1 MKNILGLDL
10 GSNSIGWALV
20 KAEENGN
27 PIGSIK
33 MGSRII
39 PMSQDI
45 LGSFEKGDT
54 VSQTAQRTL
63 YRGKRRLIERHV
75 LRRERLCRV
84 LHIMNFLPAHFDQLL
99 GWDKTDNK
107 TYGKFIDDSEP
118 KLAWRQNKN
127 EMGKM
132 EFVFMDSFHEMLSDF
147 AKHQPQLV
155 ANGKKVPLDWTIYY
169 LRKKALTQVISKE
182 ELAWILLNFN
192 TKRGYYQLR
201 GEEEEEQP
209 TKKEEYKVLK
219 VISVDAD
226 EEQKGNGIWYNI
238 HLEDGGIYKKKSDI
252 PLYDWVGKTLQLIV
266 VTTYEKDGKTPKIF
280 DRGKQN
286 PSYRL
291 PKEDDWGLVK
301 KRTES
306 QLQSSGKTVG
316 AFIYDNILSKPND
329 KIRGNLVRTIERK
342 YYKKELTEILQQ
354 QAKYHDELH
363 NQNLLE
369 SCAKELY
376 AHNDVHYNEVI
387 KSNMINLLVDD
398 IIFYQRPLKSKKS
411 LIANCKYECYEYV
424 DKKTGEIKEMPI
436 KCIAKSNPYYQ
447 EFRLWQFIH
456 NLRLSDVVT
465 REDVTAQYLSTP
477 QDYCNLFTYL
487 NDRKEIK
494 QDILLKDFFK
504 IKKVQIDKEK
514 VFPIEWNYIKDATK
528 SYPCNETRYELL
540 SALKRAGMDK
550 QWLDDTPNMQYRLWH
565 LLYSVEEKEESA
577 KALRKL
583 YDDDNFVTSFLKIKP
598 FNKCY
603 GAYSEKAI
611 KRLLTLMR
619 MGKAWNEQAIDA
631 KTLKCIQQIITGNV
645 DSKLKEKIDDS
656 RYVLHHVSD
665 FQGLPTYLASYVI
678 YGRHSEVTDI
688 RCWDTPE
695 DLLKF
700 IYSFP
705 QHSLRN
711 PIVEQVILET
721 LRVVYD
727 IWKAEKHIDEI
738 HVEVA
743 REMKLTAQQRNE
755 ANLRNLNNEATN
767 LRIKYLLEELK
778 NDTFIKDVRALSPI
792 HQEKMRIY
800 EQAVLGNLNKQD
812 KDYDDIIKISKKEHP
827 TNAELIRY
835 KLWLEQRY
843 CSPYTGKAIS
853 LSKLFTTAYEIEH
866 IIPQS
871 RYFDNSFNNKV
882 ICEAEVNKAKGN
894 MLGYEF
900 IKKQGGQKIYCTQLG
915 KAVTILKEEAYKQFV
930 NEHYAHNKRKRDNL
944 LAENIPESFSSR
956 QLNDTRYITKT
967 IMSLLSNVVRQQ
979 GEEEATAK
987 NLLPSS
993 GSVTDRLKNDWGL
1006 KDVWNTIVTPRF
1018 ERLNKLSGTNDFGE
1032 MKEENGNRYFRTNV
1046 PLEYEKGFKKK
1057 RIDHRHHAM
1066 DALVIACTTR
1076 NMVNYISNANAN
1088 SPKQRE
1094 DLRQL
1099 LCDKNRIINKPWDTF
1114 TQDALKALNDIVVSF
1129 KNNVRIINRATN
1141 RYQRYDKNG
1150 KKIIFSQKGDDMW
1163 AIRKSMH
1170 KETVFGR
1177 VNLIRKEALPIAKA
1191 LDNISAICNAQ
1202 LRAYVNDLVDKHF
1215 NKKQLV
1221 AHFKSLN
1228 YKWNRQD
1235 VSKVE
1240 VWISS
1245 DNKTPMV
1252 AVRKPLDTSFD
1263 KKKIASITDTG
1274 IQAILL
1280 NYLESKGG
1288 DALVAFAPEG
1298 IQEMNSNIELYNNGK
1313 AHKPIKNVRLSETLG
1328 AKYQVGERGAKTKKY
1343 VVADKSTNLFFAIY
1357 EDKEGKR
1364 YYYSVP
1370 LREAIERQKQ
1380 KLSPVPEYNEKGV
1393 ALKFYLSPN
1402 DLVYVPTEEERTMG
1416 TCHIDKTRIYKMVS
1430 SSGKQ
1435 CCFVPSTIA
1444 KVIADKVELLSHNK
1458 IEKAITGESIKEVCW
1473 KLKVDRLGNILN
1485 VIR

>member
-1 MKNILGLDL
+1 M
-10 GSNSIGWALV
+10 
-20 KAEENGN
+20 
-27 PIGSIK
+27 
-33 MGSRII
+33 
-39 PMSQDI
+39 
-45 LGSFEKGDT
+45 
-54 VSQTAQRTL
+54 
-63 YRGKRRLIERHV
+63 
-75 LRRERLCRV
+75 
-84 LHIMNFLPAHFDQLL
+84 
-99 GWDKTDNK
+99 
-107 TYGKFIDDSEP
+107 
-118 KLAWRQNKN
+118 
-127 EMGKM
+127 
-132 EFVFMDSFHEMLSDF
+132 
-147 AKHQPQLV
+147 
-155 ANGKKVPLDWTIYY
+155 
-169 LRKKALTQVISKE
+169 
-182 ELAWILLNFN
+182 
-192 TKRGYYQLR
+192 
-201 GEEEEEQP
+201 
-209 TKKEEYKVLK
+209 
-219 VISVDAD
+219 
-226 EEQKGNGIWYNI
+226 
-238 HLEDGGIYKKKSDI
+238 
-252 PLYDWVGKTLQLIV
+252 
-266 VTTYEKDGKTPKIF
+266 
-280 DRGKQN
+280 
-286 PSYRL
+286 
-291 PKEDDWGLVK
+291 
-301 KRTES
+301 
-306 QLQSSGKTVG
+306 
-316 AFIYDNILSKPND
+316 
-329 KIRGNLVRTIERK
+329 
-342 YYKKELTEILQQ
+342 
-354 QAKYHDELH
+354 
-363 NQNLLE
+363 
-369 SCAKELY
+369 
-376 AHNDVHYNEVI
+376 
-387 KSNMINLLVDD
+387 
-398 IIFYQRPLKSKKS
+398 
-411 LIANCKYECYEYV
+411 
-424 DKKTGEIKEMPI
+424 
-436 KCIAKSNPYYQ
+436 
-447 EFRLWQFIH
+447 
-456 NLRLSDVVT
+456 
-465 REDVTAQYLSTP
+465 
-477 QDYCNLFTYL
+477 
-487 NDRKEIK
+487 
-494 QDILLKDFFK
+494 
-504 IKKVQIDKEK
+504 
-514 VFPIEWNYIKDATK
+514 
-528 SYPCNETRYELL
+528 
-540 SALKRAGMDK
+540 
-550 QWLDDTPNMQYRLWH
+550 
-565 LLYSVEEKEESA
+565 
-577 KALRKL
+577 
-583 YDDDNFVTSFLKIKP
+583 
-598 FNKCY
+598 
-603 GAYSEKAI
+603 
-611 KRLLTLMR
+611 
-619 MGKAWNEQAIDA
+619 
-631 KTLKCIQQIITGNV
+631 
-645 DSKLKEKIDDS
+645 
-656 RYVLHHVSD
+656 
-665 FQGLPTYLASYVI
+665 
-678 YGRHSEVTDI
+678 
-688 RCWDTPE
+688 
-695 DLLKF
+695 
-700 IYSFP
+700 
-705 QHSLRN
+705 
-711 PIVEQVILET
+711 
-721 LRVVYD
+721 VYD

-778 NDTFIKDVRALSPI
+778 NDTFIKDVRPLSPI

-827 TNAELIRY
+827 TSAELIRY

-900 IKKQGGQKIYCTQLG
+900 IKKQGGQKVYCTQLG
-915 KAVTILKEEAYKQFV
+915 KEVTILKEEEYKQFV

-1018 ERLNKLSGTNDFGE
+1018 ERLNKMSGTNDFGE
-1032 MKEENGNRYFRTNV
+1032 MKEENGNRYFQTNV

-1076 NMVNYISNANAN
+1076 NMVNYISNTNAN

-1150 KKIIFSQKGDDMW
+1150 KKIIFNQKGDDMW

-1170 KETVFGR
+1170 KETVFGK

-1215 NKKQLV
+1215 NKEQLV

-1274 IQAILL
+1274 IQTILL

-1458 IEKAITGESIKEVCW
+1458 IEKAITGENIKEVCW

-1485 VIR
+1485 VIK

>member
-1 MKNILGLDL
+1 
-10 GSNSIGWALV
+10 
-20 KAEENGN
+20 
-27 PIGSIK
+27 
-33 MGSRII
+33 
-39 PMSQDI
+39 
-45 LGSFEKGDT
+45 
-54 VSQTAQRTL
+54 
-63 YRGKRRLIERHV
+63 
-75 LRRERLCRV
+75 
-84 LHIMNFLPAHFDQLL
+84 
-99 GWDKTDNK
+99 
-107 TYGKFIDDSEP
+107 
-118 KLAWRQNKN
+118 
-127 EMGKM
+127 
-132 EFVFMDSFHEMLSDF
+132 
-147 AKHQPQLV
+147 
-155 ANGKKVPLDWTIYY
+155 
-169 LRKKALTQVISKE
+169 
-182 ELAWILLNFN
+182 
-192 TKRGYYQLR
+192 
-201 GEEEEEQP
+201 
-209 TKKEEYKVLK
+209 
-219 VISVDAD
+219 
-226 EEQKGNGIWYNI
+226 
-238 HLEDGGIYKKKSDI
+238 
-252 PLYDWVGKTLQLIV
+252 
-266 VTTYEKDGKTPKIF
+266 
-280 DRGKQN
+280 
-286 PSYRL
+286 
-291 PKEDDWGLVK
+291 
-301 KRTES
+301 
-306 QLQSSGKTVG
+306 
-316 AFIYDNILSKPND
+316 
-329 KIRGNLVRTIERK
+329 
-342 YYKKELTEILQQ
+342 
-354 QAKYHDELH
+354 
-363 NQNLLE
+363 
-369 SCAKELY
+369 
-376 AHNDVHYNEVI
+376 
-387 KSNMINLLVDD
+387 
-398 IIFYQRPLKSKKS
+398 
-411 LIANCKYECYEYV
+411 
-424 DKKTGEIKEMPI
+424 
-436 KCIAKSNPYYQ
+436 
-447 EFRLWQFIH
+447 
-456 NLRLSDVVT
+456 
-465 REDVTAQYLSTP
+465 
-477 QDYCNLFTYL
+477 
-487 NDRKEIK
+487 
-494 QDILLKDFFK
+494 
-504 IKKVQIDKEK
+504 
-514 VFPIEWNYIKDATK
+514 
-528 SYPCNETRYELL
+528 
-540 SALKRAGMDK
+540 
-550 QWLDDTPNMQYRLWH
+550 
-565 LLYSVEEKEESA
+565 
-577 KALRKL
+577 
-583 YDDDNFVTSFLKIKP
+583 
-598 FNKCY
+598 
-603 GAYSEKAI
+603 
-611 KRLLTLMR
+611 
-619 MGKAWNEQAIDA
+619 
-631 KTLKCIQQIITGNV
+631 
-645 DSKLKEKIDDS
+645 
-656 RYVLHHVSD
+656 
-665 FQGLPTYLASYVI
+665 
-678 YGRHSEVTDI
+678 
-688 RCWDTPE
+688 
-695 DLLKF
+695 
-700 IYSFP
+700 
-705 QHSLRN
+705 
-711 PIVEQVILET
+711 
-721 LRVVYD
+721 
-727 IWKAEKHIDEI
+727 
-738 HVEVA
+738 
-743 REMKLTAQQRNE
+743 MKLTAQQRNE

-778 NDTFIKDVRALSPI
+778 NDTFIKDVRPLSPI

-827 TNAELIRY
+827 TSAELIRY

-900 IKKQGGQKIYCTQLG
+900 IKKQGGQKVYCTQLG
-915 KAVTILKEEAYKQFV
+915 KEVTILKEEEYKQFV

-1018 ERLNKLSGTNDFGE
+1018 ERLNKMSGTNDFGE
-1032 MKEENGNRYFRTNV
+1032 MKEENGNRYFQTNV

-1076 NMVNYISNANAN
+1076 NMVNYISNTNAN

-1150 KKIIFSQKGDDMW
+1150 KKIIFNQKGDDMW

-1170 KETVFGR
+1170 KETVFGK

-1215 NKKQLV
+1215 NKEQLV

-1274 IQAILL
+1274 IQTILL

-1458 IEKAITGESIKEVCW
+1458 KEKAITGENIKEVCW

-1485 VIR
+1485 VIK

>member
-1 MKNILGLDL
+1 M
-10 GSNSIGWALV
+10 
-20 KAEENGN
+20 
-27 PIGSIK
+27 
-33 MGSRII
+33 
-39 PMSQDI
+39 
-45 LGSFEKGDT
+45 
-54 VSQTAQRTL
+54 
-63 YRGKRRLIERHV
+63 
-75 LRRERLCRV
+75 
-84 LHIMNFLPAHFDQLL
+84 
-99 GWDKTDNK
+99 
-107 TYGKFIDDSEP
+107 
-118 KLAWRQNKN
+118 
-127 EMGKM
+127 
-132 EFVFMDSFHEMLSDF
+132 
-147 AKHQPQLV
+147 
-155 ANGKKVPLDWTIYY
+155 
-169 LRKKALTQVISKE
+169 
-182 ELAWILLNFN
+182 
-192 TKRGYYQLR
+192 
-201 GEEEEEQP
+201 
-209 TKKEEYKVLK
+209 
-219 VISVDAD
+219 
-226 EEQKGNGIWYNI
+226 
-238 HLEDGGIYKKKSDI
+238 
-252 PLYDWVGKTLQLIV
+252 
-266 VTTYEKDGKTPKIF
+266 
-280 DRGKQN
+280 
-286 PSYRL
+286 
-291 PKEDDWGLVK
+291 
-301 KRTES
+301 
-306 QLQSSGKTVG
+306 
-316 AFIYDNILSKPND
+316 
-329 KIRGNLVRTIERK
+329 
-342 YYKKELTEILQQ
+342 
-354 QAKYHDELH
+354 
-363 NQNLLE
+363 
-369 SCAKELY
+369 
-376 AHNDVHYNEVI
+376 
-387 KSNMINLLVDD
+387 
-398 IIFYQRPLKSKKS
+398 
-411 LIANCKYECYEYV
+411 
-424 DKKTGEIKEMPI
+424 
-436 KCIAKSNPYYQ
+436 
-447 EFRLWQFIH
+447 
-456 NLRLSDVVT
+456 
-465 REDVTAQYLSTP
+465 
-477 QDYCNLFTYL
+477 
-487 NDRKEIK
+487 
-494 QDILLKDFFK
+494 
-504 IKKVQIDKEK
+504 
-514 VFPIEWNYIKDATK
+514 
-528 SYPCNETRYELL
+528 
-540 SALKRAGMDK
+540 
-550 QWLDDTPNMQYRLWH
+550 
-565 LLYSVEEKEESA
+565 
-577 KALRKL
+577 
-583 YDDDNFVTSFLKIKP
+583 
-598 FNKCY
+598 
-603 GAYSEKAI
+603 
-611 KRLLTLMR
+611 
-619 MGKAWNEQAIDA
+619 
-631 KTLKCIQQIITGNV
+631 
-645 DSKLKEKIDDS
+645 
-656 RYVLHHVSD
+656 
-665 FQGLPTYLASYVI
+665 
-678 YGRHSEVTDI
+678 
-688 RCWDTPE
+688 
-695 DLLKF
+695 
-700 IYSFP
+700 
-705 QHSLRN
+705 RN

-778 NDTFIKDVRALSPI
+778 NDTFIKDVRPLSPI

-827 TNAELIRY
+827 TSAELIRY

-900 IKKQGGQKIYCTQLG
+900 IKKQGGQKVYCTQLG
-915 KAVTILKEEAYKQFV
+915 KEVTILKEEEYKQFV

-1018 ERLNKLSGTNDFGE
+1018 ERLNKMSGTNDFGE
-1032 MKEENGNRYFRTNV
+1032 MKEENGNRYFQTNV

-1076 NMVNYISNANAN
+1076 NMVNYISNTNAN

-1150 KKIIFSQKGDDMW
+1150 KKIIFNQKGDDMW

-1170 KETVFGR
+1170 KETVFGK

-1215 NKKQLV
+1215 NKEQLV

-1274 IQAILL
+1274 IQTILL

-1458 IEKAITGESIKEVCW
+1458 IEKAITGENIKEVCW

-1485 VIR
+1485 VIK

>member
-1 MKNILGLDL
+1 M
-10 GSNSIGWALV
+10 
-20 KAEENGN
+20 
-27 PIGSIK
+27 
-33 MGSRII
+33 
-39 PMSQDI
+39 
-45 LGSFEKGDT
+45 
-54 VSQTAQRTL
+54 
-63 YRGKRRLIERHV
+63 
-75 LRRERLCRV
+75 
-84 LHIMNFLPAHFDQLL
+84 
-99 GWDKTDNK
+99 
-107 TYGKFIDDSEP
+107 
-118 KLAWRQNKN
+118 
-127 EMGKM
+127 
-132 EFVFMDSFHEMLSDF
+132 
-147 AKHQPQLV
+147 
-155 ANGKKVPLDWTIYY
+155 
-169 LRKKALTQVISKE
+169 
-182 ELAWILLNFN
+182 
-192 TKRGYYQLR
+192 
-201 GEEEEEQP
+201 
-209 TKKEEYKVLK
+209 
-219 VISVDAD
+219 
-226 EEQKGNGIWYNI
+226 
-238 HLEDGGIYKKKSDI
+238 
-252 PLYDWVGKTLQLIV
+252 
-266 VTTYEKDGKTPKIF
+266 
-280 DRGKQN
+280 
-286 PSYRL
+286 
-291 PKEDDWGLVK
+291 
-301 KRTES
+301 
-306 QLQSSGKTVG
+306 
-316 AFIYDNILSKPND
+316 
-329 KIRGNLVRTIERK
+329 
-342 YYKKELTEILQQ
+342 
-354 QAKYHDELH
+354 
-363 NQNLLE
+363 
-369 SCAKELY
+369 
-376 AHNDVHYNEVI
+376 
-387 KSNMINLLVDD
+387 
-398 IIFYQRPLKSKKS
+398 
-411 LIANCKYECYEYV
+411 
-424 DKKTGEIKEMPI
+424 
-436 KCIAKSNPYYQ
+436 
-447 EFRLWQFIH
+447 
-456 NLRLSDVVT
+456 
-465 REDVTAQYLSTP
+465 
-477 QDYCNLFTYL
+477 
-487 NDRKEIK
+487 
-494 QDILLKDFFK
+494 
-504 IKKVQIDKEK
+504 
-514 VFPIEWNYIKDATK
+514 
-528 SYPCNETRYELL
+528 
-540 SALKRAGMDK
+540 
-550 QWLDDTPNMQYRLWH
+550 
-565 LLYSVEEKEESA
+565 LYSVEEKEESA

-583 YDDDNFVTSFLKIKP
+583 YDDDNFVSSFLKIKP
-598 FNKCY
+598 FEKCY

-631 KTLKCIQQIITGNV
+631 KTLKCIQQIITGNI

-688 RCWDTPE
+688 QCWDTPK

-700 IYSFP
+700 IYGFP

-778 NDTFIKDVRALSPI
+778 NDTFIKDVRPLSPM

-812 KDYDDIIKISKKEHP
+812 KDYDDIIKISKKERP
-827 TNAELIRY
+827 TSAELIRY
-835 KLWLEQRY
+835 KLWLEQKY

-853 LSKLFTTAYEIEH
+853 LSKLFTTAYQIEH
-866 IIPQS
+866 VIPQS

-882 ICEAEVNKAKGN
+882 ICESEVNKEKDK

-900 IKKQGGQKIYCTQLG
+900 IKGRGGDRIYCTAHG
-915 KAVTILKEEAYKQFV
+915 KEVTILKEEEYKQFV

-993 GSVTDRLKNDWGL
+993 GAVTDKLKNDWGL

-1032 MKEENGNRYFRTNV
+1032 MKEENGNRYFQTNV
-1046 PLEYEKGFKKK
+1046 PSEYEKGFKKK

-1076 NMVNYISNANAN
+1076 NMVNYISNVNAN

-1150 KKIIFSQKGDDMW
+1150 KKMICSQKGDDMW

-1221 AHFKSLN
+1221 AHFKSLD

-1245 DNKTPMV
+1245 DNKAPMV

-1313 AHKPIKNVRLSETLG
+1313 AHKPIKNVRLSEPLG

-1343 VVADKSTNLFFAIY
+1343 VEADKGTNLFFAIY
-1357 EDKEGKR
+1357 EDEEGKR

-1416 TCHIDKTRIYKMVS
+1416 TCNIDKTRIYKMVS
-1430 SSGKQ
+1430 STGKQ
-1435 CCFVPSTIA
+1435 CFFVPSTIA
-1444 KVIADKVELLSHNK
+1444 KVIADKVELQSLNK
-1458 IEKAITGESIKEVCW
+1458 MEKAITDECIKEVCW

-1485 VIR
+1485 VIK

>member
-1 MKNILGLDL
+1 
-10 GSNSIGWALV
+10 
-20 KAEENGN
+20 
-27 PIGSIK
+27 
-33 MGSRII
+33 
-39 PMSQDI
+39 
-45 LGSFEKGDT
+45 
-54 VSQTAQRTL
+54 
-63 YRGKRRLIERHV
+63 
-75 LRRERLCRV
+75 
-84 LHIMNFLPAHFDQLL
+84 
-99 GWDKTDNK
+99 
-107 TYGKFIDDSEP
+107 
-118 KLAWRQNKN
+118 
-127 EMGKM
+127 
-132 EFVFMDSFHEMLSDF
+132 
-147 AKHQPQLV
+147 
-155 ANGKKVPLDWTIYY
+155 
-169 LRKKALTQVISKE
+169 
-182 ELAWILLNFN
+182 
-192 TKRGYYQLR
+192 
-201 GEEEEEQP
+201 
-209 TKKEEYKVLK
+209 
-219 VISVDAD
+219 
-226 EEQKGNGIWYNI
+226 
-238 HLEDGGIYKKKSDI
+238 
-252 PLYDWVGKTLQLIV
+252 
-266 VTTYEKDGKTPKIF
+266 
-280 DRGKQN
+280 
-286 PSYRL
+286 
-291 PKEDDWGLVK
+291 
-301 KRTES
+301 
-306 QLQSSGKTVG
+306 
-316 AFIYDNILSKPND
+316 
-329 KIRGNLVRTIERK
+329 
-342 YYKKELTEILQQ
+342 
-354 QAKYHDELH
+354 
-363 NQNLLE
+363 
-369 SCAKELY
+369 
-376 AHNDVHYNEVI
+376 
-387 KSNMINLLVDD
+387 
-398 IIFYQRPLKSKKS
+398 
-411 LIANCKYECYEYV
+411 
-424 DKKTGEIKEMPI
+424 
-436 KCIAKSNPYYQ
+436 
-447 EFRLWQFIH
+447 
-456 NLRLSDVVT
+456 
-465 REDVTAQYLSTP
+465 
-477 QDYCNLFTYL
+477 
-487 NDRKEIK
+487 
-494 QDILLKDFFK
+494 
-504 IKKVQIDKEK
+504 
-514 VFPIEWNYIKDATK
+514 
-528 SYPCNETRYELL
+528 
-540 SALKRAGMDK
+540 
-550 QWLDDTPNMQYRLWH
+550 
-565 LLYSVEEKEESA
+565 
-577 KALRKL
+577 
-583 YDDDNFVTSFLKIKP
+583 
-598 FNKCY
+598 
-603 GAYSEKAI
+603 
-611 KRLLTLMR
+611 

-631 KTLKCIQQIITGNV
+631 KTLKCIQQIITGNI

-778 NDTFIKDVRALSPI
+778 NDTFIKDVRPLSPM

-812 KDYDDIIKISKKEHP
+812 KDYDDIIKISKKERP
-827 TNAELIRY
+827 TSAELIRY
-835 KLWLEQRY
+835 KLWLEQKY

-853 LSKLFTTAYEIEH
+853 LSKLFTTAYQIEH
-866 IIPQS
+866 VIPQS

-882 ICEAEVNKAKGN
+882 ICEAEVNKEKDK

-900 IKKQGGQKIYCTQLG
+900 IKEKGGNKYYCAAHG
-915 KAVTILKEEAYKQFV
+915 KEVTILKEEEYKQFV
-930 NEHYAHNKRKRDNL
+930 NEHYAHNKHKRDNL

-993 GSVTDRLKNDWGL
+993 GAVTDKLKTDWGL

-1032 MKEENGNRYFRTNV
+1032 MKEENGSRYFQTNV
-1046 PLEYEKGFKKK
+1046 PSEYEKGFKKK

-1076 NMVNYISNANAN
+1076 NMVNYISNVNAN
-1088 SPKQRE
+1088 SPKHRE

-1150 KKIIFSQKGDDMW
+1150 KKIICSQKGDDMW
-1163 AIRKSMH
+1163 AVRKSMH

-1177 VNLIRKEALPIAKA
+1177 VNLIRKEVLPIAKA

-1343 VVADKSTNLFFAIY
+1343 VVADKGTNLFFAIY
-1357 EDKEGKR
+1357 EDEEGKR

-1430 SSGKQ
+1430 SSENR

-1485 VIR
+1485 VIK

>member
-1 MKNILGLDL
+1 
-10 GSNSIGWALV
+10 
-20 KAEENGN
+20 
-27 PIGSIK
+27 
-33 MGSRII
+33 
-39 PMSQDI
+39 
-45 LGSFEKGDT
+45 
-54 VSQTAQRTL
+54 
-63 YRGKRRLIERHV
+63 
-75 LRRERLCRV
+75 
-84 LHIMNFLPAHFDQLL
+84 
-99 GWDKTDNK
+99 
-107 TYGKFIDDSEP
+107 
-118 KLAWRQNKN
+118 
-127 EMGKM
+127 
-132 EFVFMDSFHEMLSDF
+132 
-147 AKHQPQLV
+147 
-155 ANGKKVPLDWTIYY
+155 
-169 LRKKALTQVISKE
+169 
-182 ELAWILLNFN
+182 
-192 TKRGYYQLR
+192 
-201 GEEEEEQP
+201 
-209 TKKEEYKVLK
+209 
-219 VISVDAD
+219 
-226 EEQKGNGIWYNI
+226 
-238 HLEDGGIYKKKSDI
+238 
-252 PLYDWVGKTLQLIV
+252 
-266 VTTYEKDGKTPKIF
+266 
-280 DRGKQN
+280 
-286 PSYRL
+286 
-291 PKEDDWGLVK
+291 
-301 KRTES
+301 
-306 QLQSSGKTVG
+306 
-316 AFIYDNILSKPND
+316 
-329 KIRGNLVRTIERK
+329 
-342 YYKKELTEILQQ
+342 
-354 QAKYHDELH
+354 
-363 NQNLLE
+363 
-369 SCAKELY
+369 
-376 AHNDVHYNEVI
+376 
-387 KSNMINLLVDD
+387 
-398 IIFYQRPLKSKKS
+398 
-411 LIANCKYECYEYV
+411 
-424 DKKTGEIKEMPI
+424 
-436 KCIAKSNPYYQ
+436 
-447 EFRLWQFIH
+447 
-456 NLRLSDVVT
+456 
-465 REDVTAQYLSTP
+465 
-477 QDYCNLFTYL
+477 
-487 NDRKEIK
+487 
-494 QDILLKDFFK
+494 
-504 IKKVQIDKEK
+504 
-514 VFPIEWNYIKDATK
+514 
-528 SYPCNETRYELL
+528 
-540 SALKRAGMDK
+540 
-550 QWLDDTPNMQYRLWH
+550 
-565 LLYSVEEKEESA
+565 
-577 KALRKL
+577 
-583 YDDDNFVTSFLKIKP
+583 
-598 FNKCY
+598 
-603 GAYSEKAI
+603 
-611 KRLLTLMR
+611 

-688 RCWDTPE
+688 QCWDTPE

-700 IYSFP
+700 IYGFP

-778 NDTFIKDVRALSPI
+778 NDTFIKDVRPLSPM

-812 KDYDDIIKISKKEHP
+812 KDYDDIIKISKKERP
-827 TNAELIRY
+827 TSAELIRY
-835 KLWLEQRY
+835 KLWLEQKY

-853 LSKLFTTAYEIEH
+853 LSKLFTTAYQIEH
-866 IIPQS
+866 VIPQS

-882 ICEAEVNKAKGN
+882 ICESEVNKEKDK

-900 IKKQGGQKIYCTQLG
+900 IKGRGGDRIYCTAHG
-915 KAVTILKEEAYKQFV
+915 KEVTILKEEEYKQFV

-993 GSVTDRLKNDWGL
+993 GAVTDKLKNDWGL

-1032 MKEENGNRYFRTNV
+1032 MKEENGSRYFQTNV
-1046 PLEYEKGFKKK
+1046 PSEYEKGFKKK

-1076 NMVNYISNANAN
+1076 NMVNYISNVNAN

-1150 KKIIFSQKGDDMW
+1150 KKMICSQKGDDMW

-1177 VNLIRKEALPIAKA
+1177 VNLIRKEVLPIAKA

-1245 DNKTPMV
+1245 DDKAPMV

-1274 IQAILL
+1274 IQTILL

-1288 DALVAFAPEG
+1288 DASVAFAPEG

-1313 AHKPIKNVRLSETLG
+1313 AHKPIKNVRLSEPLG

-1343 VVADKSTNLFFAIY
+1343 VEADKGTNLFFAIY
-1357 EDKEGKR
+1357 EDEEGKR

-1416 TCHIDKTRIYKMVS
+1416 TCHIDKARIYKMVS
-1430 SSGKQ
+1430 STGCS
-1435 CCFVPSTIA
+1435 CYFVPSTFA
-1444 KVIADKVELLSHNK
+1444 KVIVDKVELQSLNK
-1458 IEKAITGESIKEVCW
+1458 MEKAITDECIKEVCW
-1473 KLKVDRLGNILN
+1473 KLKVDRLGNIIN
-1485 VIR
+1485 VIK

>member
-1 MKNILGLDL
+1 M
-10 GSNSIGWALV
+10 
-20 KAEENGN
+20 
-27 PIGSIK
+27 
-33 MGSRII
+33 
-39 PMSQDI
+39 
-45 LGSFEKGDT
+45 
-54 VSQTAQRTL
+54 
-63 YRGKRRLIERHV
+63 
-75 LRRERLCRV
+75 
-84 LHIMNFLPAHFDQLL
+84 
-99 GWDKTDNK
+99 
-107 TYGKFIDDSEP
+107 
-118 KLAWRQNKN
+118 
-127 EMGKM
+127 
-132 EFVFMDSFHEMLSDF
+132 
-147 AKHQPQLV
+147 
-155 ANGKKVPLDWTIYY
+155 
-169 LRKKALTQVISKE
+169 
-182 ELAWILLNFN
+182 
-192 TKRGYYQLR
+192 
-201 GEEEEEQP
+201 
-209 TKKEEYKVLK
+209 
-219 VISVDAD
+219 
-226 EEQKGNGIWYNI
+226 
-238 HLEDGGIYKKKSDI
+238 
-252 PLYDWVGKTLQLIV
+252 
-266 VTTYEKDGKTPKIF
+266 
-280 DRGKQN
+280 
-286 PSYRL
+286 
-291 PKEDDWGLVK
+291 
-301 KRTES
+301 
-306 QLQSSGKTVG
+306 
-316 AFIYDNILSKPND
+316 
-329 KIRGNLVRTIERK
+329 
-342 YYKKELTEILQQ
+342 QQ

-363 NQNLLE
+363 NQHLLE

-376 AHNDVHYNEVI
+376 AHNDVRYNEVV
-387 KSNMINLLVDD
+387 KSNMIHLLVDD

-411 LIANCKYECYEYV
+411 LIDNCKYESYEYV
-424 DKKTGEIKEMPI
+424 DKETGEVKEMPI

-465 REDVTAQYLSTP
+465 GEDVTAQYLSTP

-528 SYPCNETRYELL
+528 TYPCNETRYELL

-583 YDDDNFVTSFLKIKP
+583 YDDDNFVSSFLKIKP
-598 FNKCY
+598 FKKCY

-656 RYVLHHVSD
+656 RYVLHHVTD

-688 RCWDTPE
+688 QCWDTPK
-695 DLLKF
+695 DLLK
-700 IYSFP
+700 IICGFP

-778 NDTFIKDVRALSPI
+778 NDTFIKDVRPLSPI

-812 KDYDDIIKISKKEHP
+812 KDYDDIIKISKKERP
-827 TNAELIRY
+827 TSAELIRY
-835 KLWLEQRY
+835 KLWLEQKY

-853 LSKLFTTAYEIEH
+853 LSKLFTTAYQIEH
-866 IIPQS
+866 VIPQS

-882 ICEAEVNKAKGN
+882 ICESEVNKEKDK

-900 IKKQGGQKIYCTQLG
+900 IKGRGGDRIYCTAHG
-915 KAVTILKEEAYKQFV
+915 KEVTILKEEEYKQFV
-930 NEHYAHNKRKRDNL
+930 NEHYAHNKRKCDNL

-993 GSVTDRLKNDWGL
+993 GAVTDKLKNDWGL

-1018 ERLNKLSGTNDFGE
+1018 ERLNKLFGTNDFGE
-1032 MKEENGNRYFRTNV
+1032 MKEENGSRYFQTNV
-1046 PLEYEKGFKKK
+1046 PSEYEKGFKKK

-1076 NMVNYISNANAN
+1076 NMVNYISNVNAN
-1088 SPKQRE
+1088 SSKQRE

-1141 RYQRYDKNG
+1141 RYQRYDENG
-1150 KKIIFSQKGDDMW
+1150 KKMTCSQKGNDMW

-1177 VNLIRKEALPIAKA
+1177 VNLIRKEVLPIAKA

-1298 IQEMNSNIELYNNGK
+1298 IQEMNSNIEPYNNGK
-1313 AHKPIKNVRLSETLG
+1313 AHKPIKNVRLSEPLG
-1328 AKYQVGERGAKTKKY
+1328 AKYQVGERGTKTKKY
-1343 VVADKSTNLFFAIY
+1343 VEADKGTNLFFAIY
-1357 EDKEGKR
+1357 EDEEGKR

-1416 TCHIDKTRIYKMVS
+1416 TCNIDKTRIYKMVS
-1430 SSGKQ
+1430 STGKQ
-1435 CCFVPSTIA
+1435 CFFVPSTIA
-1444 KVIADKVELLSHNK
+1444 KVIADKVELQSLNK
-1458 IEKAITGESIKEVCW
+1458 MEKAITDECIKEVCW

-1485 VIR
+1485 VIK

>member
-1 MKNILGLDL
+1 M
-10 GSNSIGWALV
+10 
-20 KAEENGN
+20 
-27 PIGSIK
+27 
-33 MGSRII
+33 
-39 PMSQDI
+39 
-45 LGSFEKGDT
+45 
-54 VSQTAQRTL
+54 
-63 YRGKRRLIERHV
+63 
-75 LRRERLCRV
+75 
-84 LHIMNFLPAHFDQLL
+84 
-99 GWDKTDNK
+99 
-107 TYGKFIDDSEP
+107 
-118 KLAWRQNKN
+118 
-127 EMGKM
+127 
-132 EFVFMDSFHEMLSDF
+132 
-147 AKHQPQLV
+147 
-155 ANGKKVPLDWTIYY
+155 
-169 LRKKALTQVISKE
+169 
-182 ELAWILLNFN
+182 
-192 TKRGYYQLR
+192 
-201 GEEEEEQP
+201 
-209 TKKEEYKVLK
+209 
-219 VISVDAD
+219 
-226 EEQKGNGIWYNI
+226 
-238 HLEDGGIYKKKSDI
+238 
-252 PLYDWVGKTLQLIV
+252 
-266 VTTYEKDGKTPKIF
+266 
-280 DRGKQN
+280 
-286 PSYRL
+286 
-291 PKEDDWGLVK
+291 
-301 KRTES
+301 
-306 QLQSSGKTVG
+306 
-316 AFIYDNILSKPND
+316 
-329 KIRGNLVRTIERK
+329 
-342 YYKKELTEILQQ
+342 
-354 QAKYHDELH
+354 
-363 NQNLLE
+363 
-369 SCAKELY
+369 
-376 AHNDVHYNEVI
+376 
-387 KSNMINLLVDD
+387 
-398 IIFYQRPLKSKKS
+398 
-411 LIANCKYECYEYV
+411 
-424 DKKTGEIKEMPI
+424 
-436 KCIAKSNPYYQ
+436 
-447 EFRLWQFIH
+447 
-456 NLRLSDVVT
+456 
-465 REDVTAQYLSTP
+465 
-477 QDYCNLFTYL
+477 
-487 NDRKEIK
+487 
-494 QDILLKDFFK
+494 
-504 IKKVQIDKEK
+504 
-514 VFPIEWNYIKDATK
+514 
-528 SYPCNETRYELL
+528 
-540 SALKRAGMDK
+540 
-550 QWLDDTPNMQYRLWH
+550 
-565 LLYSVEEKEESA
+565 
-577 KALRKL
+577 
-583 YDDDNFVTSFLKIKP
+583 
-598 FNKCY
+598 
-603 GAYSEKAI
+603 
-611 KRLLTLMR
+611 
-619 MGKAWNEQAIDA
+619 
-631 KTLKCIQQIITGNV
+631 
-645 DSKLKEKIDDS
+645 
-656 RYVLHHVSD
+656 
-665 FQGLPTYLASYVI
+665 
-678 YGRHSEVTDI
+678 
-688 RCWDTPE
+688 
-695 DLLKF
+695 
-700 IYSFP
+700 
-705 QHSLRN
+705 RN

-727 IWKAEKHIDEI
+727 IWKAERHIDEI

-778 NDTFIKDVRALSPI
+778 NDTFIKDVRPLSPI

-900 IKKQGGQKIYCTQLG
+900 IKKQGGQKIYCPQLG
-915 KAVTILKEEAYKQFV
+915 KTVTILKEEAYKQFV

-1032 MKEENGNRYFRTNV
+1032 MKEENGNRYFQTNV

-1177 VNLIRKEALPIAKA
+1177 VNLIRKEVLPIAKA
-1191 LDNISAICNAQ
+1191 LDNISAICNTQ
-1202 LRAYVNDLVDKHF
+1202 FRAYVNDLVDKHF

-1240 VWISS
+1240 VWINS

-1298 IQEMNSNIELYNNGK
+1298 IQEMNNNIELYNNGK

-1343 VVADKSTNLFFAIY
+1343 VEADKGTNLFFAIY
-1357 EDKEGKR
+1357 EDEEGKR

-1380 KLSPVPEYNEKGV
+1380 KLSPAPEYNEKGV

-1402 DLVYVPTEEERTMG
+1402 DLVYVPTEEERIMG
-1416 TCHIDKTRIYKMVS
+1416 ISHIDKTRIYKMVS
-1430 SSGKQ
+1430 STGCS
-1435 CCFVPSTIA
+1435 CYFVPSTFA
-1444 KVIADKVELLSHNK
+1444 KVVVDKVELQSLNK
-1458 IEKAITGESIKEVCW
+1458 MEKAITDECIKEVCW

-1485 VIR
+1485 VIK

>member
-1 MKNILGLDL
+1 M
-10 GSNSIGWALV
+10 
-20 KAEENGN
+20 
-27 PIGSIK
+27 
-33 MGSRII
+33 
-39 PMSQDI
+39 
-45 LGSFEKGDT
+45 
-54 VSQTAQRTL
+54 
-63 YRGKRRLIERHV
+63 
-75 LRRERLCRV
+75 
-84 LHIMNFLPAHFDQLL
+84 
-99 GWDKTDNK
+99 
-107 TYGKFIDDSEP
+107 
-118 KLAWRQNKN
+118 
-127 EMGKM
+127 
-132 EFVFMDSFHEMLSDF
+132 
-147 AKHQPQLV
+147 
-155 ANGKKVPLDWTIYY
+155 
-169 LRKKALTQVISKE
+169 
-182 ELAWILLNFN
+182 
-192 TKRGYYQLR
+192 
-201 GEEEEEQP
+201 
-209 TKKEEYKVLK
+209 
-219 VISVDAD
+219 
-226 EEQKGNGIWYNI
+226 
-238 HLEDGGIYKKKSDI
+238 
-252 PLYDWVGKTLQLIV
+252 
-266 VTTYEKDGKTPKIF
+266 
-280 DRGKQN
+280 
-286 PSYRL
+286 
-291 PKEDDWGLVK
+291 
-301 KRTES
+301 
-306 QLQSSGKTVG
+306 
-316 AFIYDNILSKPND
+316 
-329 KIRGNLVRTIERK
+329 
-342 YYKKELTEILQQ
+342 
-354 QAKYHDELH
+354 
-363 NQNLLE
+363 
-369 SCAKELY
+369 
-376 AHNDVHYNEVI
+376 
-387 KSNMINLLVDD
+387 
-398 IIFYQRPLKSKKS
+398 
-411 LIANCKYECYEYV
+411 
-424 DKKTGEIKEMPI
+424 
-436 KCIAKSNPYYQ
+436 
-447 EFRLWQFIH
+447 
-456 NLRLSDVVT
+456 
-465 REDVTAQYLSTP
+465 
-477 QDYCNLFTYL
+477 
-487 NDRKEIK
+487 
-494 QDILLKDFFK
+494 LKDFFQ

-528 SYPCNETRYELL
+528 TYPCNETKYELL

-583 YDDDNFVTSFLKIKP
+583 YDDDNFVSSFLKIKP
-598 FNKCY
+598 FEKCY

-619 MGKAWNEQAIDA
+619 MGKAWDEQAIDA
-631 KTLKCIQQIITGNV
+631 KTLKCIQQIITGNI

-688 RCWDTPE
+688 QCWDTPE

-778 NDTFIKDVRALSPI
+778 NDTFIKDVRPLSPM

-812 KDYDDIIKISKKEHP
+812 KDYDDIIKISKKERP
-827 TNAELIRY
+827 TSAELIRY

-866 IIPQS
+866 VIPQS

-900 IKKQGGQKIYCTQLG
+900 IKKQGGQKVYCTLLG
-915 KAVTILKEEAYKQFV
+915 KEVTILKAEEYKQFV

-944 LAENIPESFSSR
+944 LAENIPESFSNR

-1006 KDVWNTIVTPRF
+1006 KDVWNKIVTPRF

-1032 MKEENGNRYFRTNV
+1032 MKEENGKRYFQTNV

-1076 NMVNYISNANAN
+1076 NMVNYISNVNAN

-1150 KKIIFSQKGDDMW
+1150 KKMICSQKGNDMW

-1202 LRAYVNDLVDKHF
+1202 LRAYVNELVDKHF

-1221 AHFKSLN
+1221 AHFKSLD

-1240 VWISS
+1240 VWVSS

-1274 IQAILL
+1274 IQTILL

-1288 DALVAFAPEG
+1288 DALVAFAPEA
-1298 IQEMNSNIELYNNGK
+1298 IQEMNNNIELYNNGK

-1328 AKYQVGERGAKTKKY
+1328 TKYQVGERGAKTKKY
-1343 VVADKSTNLFFAIY
+1343 VEADKGTNLFFAIY
-1357 EDKEGKR
+1357 EDEEGKR

-1380 KLSPVPEYNEKGV
+1380 KLSPVPEYNEKGA

-1402 DLVYVPTEEERTMG
+1402 DLVYVPTEEERIMG
-1416 TCHIDKTRIYKMVS
+1416 TCQIDKTRIYKMVS
-1430 SSGKQ
+1430 STGYS
-1435 CCFVPSTIA
+1435 CYFVPSTFA
-1444 KVIADKVELLSHNK
+1444 KVIVDKVELQSLNK
-1458 IEKAITGESIKEVCW
+1458 MEKAITDECIKEVCW

-1485 VIR
+1485 VIK

>member
-10 GSNSIGWALV
+10 GSNSVGWALI

-45 LGSFEKGDT
+45 LGNFEKGDT
-54 VSQTAQRTL
+54 VSQTKQRTL

-84 LHIMNFLPAHFDQLL
+84 LHIMNFLPTHFDQLL

-147 AKHQPQLV
+147 AKHQPQLI
-155 ANGKKVPLDWTIYY
+155 ANGKKVPIDWTIYY

-201 GEEEEEQP
+201 GEEEEQP

-238 HLEDGGIYKKKSDI
+238 HLEDGGIYKRKSDI

-280 DRGKQN
+280 DSGKQN

-291 PKEDDWGLVK
+291 PKKDDWGLVK

-306 QLQSSGKTVG
+306 QLLSSGKTVG
-316 AFIYDNILSKPND
+316 AFIYDNILSKPAD

-342 YYKKELTEILQQ
+342 YYKKELIEILQQ

-387 KSNMINLLVDD
+387 KSDMIHLLVDD

-411 LIANCKYECYEYV
+411 LIANCKYESYEYV
-424 DKKTGEIKEMPI
+424 DKETGEIKEMPI

-494 QDILLKDFFK
+494 QDILLKDFFQ

-583 YDDDNFVTSFLKIKP
+583 YDDDNFVSSFLKIKP
-598 FNKCY
+598 FEKCY

-619 MGKAWNEQAIDA
+619 MGNAWSEQAIDA
-631 KTLKCIQQIITGNV
+631 KTLKCIQQIITENV

-656 RYVLHHVSD
+656 GYVLHHVTD

-688 RCWDTPE
+688 QCWDTPE
-695 DLLKF
+695 KLLRF
-700 IYSFP
+700 IRDFK

-727 IWKAEKHIDEI
+727 IWKAVKHIDEI

-778 NDTFIKDVRALSPI
+778 NDTFIKDVRPLSPI

-812 KDYDDIIKISKKEHP
+812 KDYDEIIKISKKEHP

-866 IIPQS
+866 VIPQS

-900 IKKQGGQKIYCTQLG
+900 IKKQGGQKVYCTLLG
-915 KAVTILKEEAYKQFV
+915 KEVTILKAEEYKQFV

-944 LAENIPESFSSR
+944 LAENIPESFSNR

-1006 KDVWNTIVTPRF
+1006 KDVWNKIVTPRF

-1032 MKEENGNRYFRTNV
+1032 MKEENGKRYFQTNV

-1150 KKIIFSQKGDDMW
+1150 KKMIFNQKGDDMW

-1170 KETVFGR
+1170 KETAFGK
-1177 VNLIRKEALPIAKA
+1177 VNLIRKEALPIDKA

-1215 NKKQLV
+1215 NKTQLV

-1235 VSKVE
+1235 MSKVE

-1263 KKKIASITDTG
+1263 KKKNASITDTG
-1274 IQAILL
+1274 IQTILL

-1288 DALVAFAPEG
+1288 DALVAFAPEA
-1298 IQEMNSNIELYNNGK
+1298 IQEMNNNIELYNNGK

-1328 AKYQVGERGAKTKKY
+1328 TKYQVGERGAKTKKY
-1343 VVADKSTNLFFAIY
+1343 VEADKGTNLFFAIY
-1357 EDKEGKR
+1357 EDEEGKR

-1380 KLSPVPEYNEKGV
+1380 KLSPVPEYNEKGA

-1402 DLVYVPTEEERTMG
+1402 DLVYVPTEEERIMG
-1416 TCHIDKTRIYKMVS
+1416 TCQIDKTRIYKMVS
-1430 SSGKQ
+1430 STGYS
-1435 CCFVPSTIA
+1435 CYFVPSTFA
-1444 KVIADKVELLSHNK
+1444 KVIVDKVELQSLNK
-1458 IEKAITGESIKEVCW
+1458 MEKAITDECIKEVCW

-1485 VIR
+1485 VIK

>member
-1 MKNILGLDL
+1 
-10 GSNSIGWALV
+10 
-20 KAEENGN
+20 
-27 PIGSIK
+27 
-33 MGSRII
+33 
-39 PMSQDI
+39 
-45 LGSFEKGDT
+45 
-54 VSQTAQRTL
+54 
-63 YRGKRRLIERHV
+63 
-75 LRRERLCRV
+75 
-84 LHIMNFLPAHFDQLL
+84 
-99 GWDKTDNK
+99 
-107 TYGKFIDDSEP
+107 
-118 KLAWRQNKN
+118 
-127 EMGKM
+127 
-132 EFVFMDSFHEMLSDF
+132 
-147 AKHQPQLV
+147 
-155 ANGKKVPLDWTIYY
+155 
-169 LRKKALTQVISKE
+169 
-182 ELAWILLNFN
+182 
-192 TKRGYYQLR
+192 
-201 GEEEEEQP
+201 
-209 TKKEEYKVLK
+209 
-219 VISVDAD
+219 
-226 EEQKGNGIWYNI
+226 
-238 HLEDGGIYKKKSDI
+238 
-252 PLYDWVGKTLQLIV
+252 
-266 VTTYEKDGKTPKIF
+266 
-280 DRGKQN
+280 
-286 PSYRL
+286 
-291 PKEDDWGLVK
+291 
-301 KRTES
+301 
-306 QLQSSGKTVG
+306 
-316 AFIYDNILSKPND
+316 
-329 KIRGNLVRTIERK
+329 
-342 YYKKELTEILQQ
+342 
-354 QAKYHDELH
+354 
-363 NQNLLE
+363 
-369 SCAKELY
+369 
-376 AHNDVHYNEVI
+376 
-387 KSNMINLLVDD
+387 
-398 IIFYQRPLKSKKS
+398 
-411 LIANCKYECYEYV
+411 
-424 DKKTGEIKEMPI
+424 
-436 KCIAKSNPYYQ
+436 
-447 EFRLWQFIH
+447 
-456 NLRLSDVVT
+456 
-465 REDVTAQYLSTP
+465 
-477 QDYCNLFTYL
+477 
-487 NDRKEIK
+487 
-494 QDILLKDFFK
+494 
-504 IKKVQIDKEK
+504 
-514 VFPIEWNYIKDATK
+514 
-528 SYPCNETRYELL
+528 
-540 SALKRAGMDK
+540 
-550 QWLDDTPNMQYRLWH
+550 
-565 LLYSVEEKEESA
+565 
-577 KALRKL
+577 
-583 YDDDNFVTSFLKIKP
+583 
-598 FNKCY
+598 
-603 GAYSEKAI
+603 
-611 KRLLTLMR
+611 

-631 KTLKCIQQIITGNV
+631 KTLKCIQQIITDNV

-688 RCWDTPE
+688 QCWDSPE

-700 IYSFP
+700 IRDFK

-778 NDTFIKDVRALSPI
+778 NDTFIKDVRPLSPI

-979 GEEEATAK
+979 SEEEATAK

-1032 MKEENGNRYFRTNV
+1032 MKEENGNRYFQTNV

-1177 VNLIRKEALPIAKA
+1177 VNLIRKEVLPIAKA

-1274 IQAILL
+1274 IQTILL

-1288 DALVAFAPEG
+1288 DASVAFAPEG

-1313 AHKPIKNVRLSETLG
+1313 AHKPIKNVRLSEPLG

-1343 VVADKSTNLFFAIY
+1343 VEADKGTNLFFAIY
-1357 EDKEGKR
+1357 EDEEGKR

-1416 TCHIDKTRIYKMVS
+1416 TCHIDKARIYKMVS
-1430 SSGKQ
+1430 STGCS
-1435 CCFVPSTIA
+1435 CYFVPSTFA
-1444 KVIADKVELLSHNK
+1444 KVIVDKVELQSLNK
-1458 IEKAITGESIKEVCW
+1458 MEKAITDECIKEVCW
-1473 KLKVDRLGNILN
+1473 KLKVDRLGNIIN
-1485 VIR
+1485 VIK

>member
-1 MKNILGLDL
+1 
-10 GSNSIGWALV
+10 
-20 KAEENGN
+20 
-27 PIGSIK
+27 
-33 MGSRII
+33 
-39 PMSQDI
+39 
-45 LGSFEKGDT
+45 
-54 VSQTAQRTL
+54 
-63 YRGKRRLIERHV
+63 
-75 LRRERLCRV
+75 
-84 LHIMNFLPAHFDQLL
+84 
-99 GWDKTDNK
+99 
-107 TYGKFIDDSEP
+107 
-118 KLAWRQNKN
+118 
-127 EMGKM
+127 
-132 EFVFMDSFHEMLSDF
+132 
-147 AKHQPQLV
+147 
-155 ANGKKVPLDWTIYY
+155 
-169 LRKKALTQVISKE
+169 
-182 ELAWILLNFN
+182 
-192 TKRGYYQLR
+192 
-201 GEEEEEQP
+201 
-209 TKKEEYKVLK
+209 
-219 VISVDAD
+219 
-226 EEQKGNGIWYNI
+226 
-238 HLEDGGIYKKKSDI
+238 
-252 PLYDWVGKTLQLIV
+252 
-266 VTTYEKDGKTPKIF
+266 
-280 DRGKQN
+280 
-286 PSYRL
+286 
-291 PKEDDWGLVK
+291 
-301 KRTES
+301 
-306 QLQSSGKTVG
+306 
-316 AFIYDNILSKPND
+316 
-329 KIRGNLVRTIERK
+329 
-342 YYKKELTEILQQ
+342 
-354 QAKYHDELH
+354 
-363 NQNLLE
+363 
-369 SCAKELY
+369 
-376 AHNDVHYNEVI
+376 
-387 KSNMINLLVDD
+387 
-398 IIFYQRPLKSKKS
+398 
-411 LIANCKYECYEYV
+411 
-424 DKKTGEIKEMPI
+424 MPI

-528 SYPCNETRYELL
+528 TYPCNETRYELL

-583 YDDDNFVTSFLKIKP
+583 YDDDNFVSSFLKIKP
-598 FNKCY
+598 FEKCY

-619 MGKAWNEQAIDA
+619 MGKAWDEQAIDA
-631 KTLKCIQQIITGNV
+631 KTLKCIQQIITGNI

-688 RCWDTPE
+688 QCWDTPE

-778 NDTFIKDVRALSPI
+778 NDTFIKDVRPLSPM

-800 EQAVLGNLNKQD
+800 EQAVLGSLNKQD
-812 KDYDDIIKISKKEHP
+812 KDYDDIIKISKKERP
-827 TNAELIRY
+827 TSAELIRY
-835 KLWLEQRY
+835 KLWLEQKY

-853 LSKLFTTAYEIEH
+853 LSKLFTTAYQIEH
-866 IIPQS
+866 VIPQS

-882 ICEAEVNKAKGN
+882 ICESEVNKEKDK

-900 IKKQGGQKIYCTQLG
+900 IKVRGGDRIYCTAHG
-915 KAVTILKEEAYKQFV
+915 KEVTILKEEEYKQFV

-993 GSVTDRLKNDWGL
+993 GAVTDKLKNDWGL

-1032 MKEENGNRYFRTNV
+1032 MKEENGSRYFQTNV
-1046 PLEYEKGFKKK
+1046 PSEYEKGFKKK

-1076 NMVNYISNANAN
+1076 NMVNYISNVNAN

-1141 RYQRYDKNG
+1141 RYQRYDENG
-1150 KKIIFSQKGDDMW
+1150 KKMICSQKGNDMW

-1170 KETVFGR
+1170 KEIVFGR

-1221 AHFKSLN
+1221 AHFKSLD

-1245 DNKTPMV
+1245 DDKTPMV

-1313 AHKPIKNVRLSETLG
+1313 AHKPIKNVRLSELLG

-1343 VVADKSTNLFFAIY
+1343 VEAAKGTNLFFAIY
-1357 EDKEGKR
+1357 EDEEGKR

-1416 TCHIDKTRIYKMVS
+1416 ICHIDKTRIYKMVS
-1430 SSGKQ
+1430 STGNRSF
-1435 CCFVPSTIA
+1435 FVPSTIA
-1444 KVIADKVELLSHNK
+1444 KVIADKVEFQSLNK
-1458 IEKAITGESIKEVCW
+1458 MEKAITDECIKEVCW

-1485 VIR
+1485 VIK